1 MKMLLLVVQ
10 FSEIY
15 STQKPDL
22 LRAYPNQIPN
32 SNSICCPIII
42 DHPISKIDGDSCKI
56 EFYVMSRHDDE
67 LRWRGSRQVVGK
79 PGVKRQVANGQIRDR
94 DDVVVLRSNEQLL
107 RRVLHTLLFH
117 YYLNLS

>member
-1 MKMLLLVVQ
+1 
-10 FSEIY
+10 
-15 STQKPDL
+15 
-22 LRAYPNQIPN
+22 
-32 SNSICCPIII
+32 
-42 DHPISKIDGDSCKI
+42 
-56 EFYVMSRHDDE
+56 MSRHDDE

-117 YYLNLS
+117 YYLNKNQFFTEISFYAYFRETYLKLHVITPK